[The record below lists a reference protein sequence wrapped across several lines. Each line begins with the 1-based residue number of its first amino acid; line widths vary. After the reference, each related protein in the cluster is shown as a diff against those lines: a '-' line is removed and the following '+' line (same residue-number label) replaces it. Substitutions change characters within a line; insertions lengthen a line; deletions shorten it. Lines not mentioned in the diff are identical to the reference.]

1 MITTETSISL
11 AKSRKLDWH
20 GRHRQRKPWEG
31 QTVQS
36 NTLNDQGHSHIQWA
50 GDQDSHSPSGR
61 GISFFLTSLFIE
73 LIEPAGSPRF

>member
-36 NTLNDQGHSHIQWA
+36 NTLSDRGHSHIQWA
-50 GDQDSHSPSGR
+50 GDQDVALALRSRHK
-61 GISFFLTSLFIE
+61 FFLDIPFYRTH
-73 LIEPAGSPRF
+73 